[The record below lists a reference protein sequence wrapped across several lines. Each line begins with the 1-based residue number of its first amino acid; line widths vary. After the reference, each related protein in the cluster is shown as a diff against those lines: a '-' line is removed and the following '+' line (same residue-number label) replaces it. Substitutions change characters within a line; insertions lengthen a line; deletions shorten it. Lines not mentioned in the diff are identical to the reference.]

1 MSLATLRFDST
12 SSGGGSDARTP
23 NAGNVGC
30 TSGQVLSLMAR
41 RHFSPFKTVIRRD
54 AGLALLL
61 NPKAATTW
69 IRQVLVDTLQEAG
82 ARPQLSRIWPFT
94 LTRRY
99 LTAPPADLLHFLW
112 NPGCYSLCCFVRNPY
127 ARVLSAWRDKF
138 AFRNS
143 GEYSRSTMRILP
155 RVRSLAQ
162 VQGLPGRVKDEPIPF
177 ATFLAF
183 IESQPEGM
191 RDHHWD
197 TQRSILFTDLL
208 RYSRIYQIET
218 QLVGGMREIFG
229 QLGLPLDGLAAK
241 LRHPLNASRP
251 LAAPVYTEALAG
263 RVHAL
268 YAGDFN
274 EFGYEGDSWQGM

>member
-1 MSLATLRFDST
+1 MSLATLRLVSAPSISET
-12 SSGGGSDARTP
+12 V
-23 NAGNVGC
+23 AGPTKPGDVGA
-30 TSGQVLSLMAR
+30 TSGHVLSLVAR

-69 IRQVLVDTLQEAG
+69 IRQVLLDTLQEAG
-82 ARPQLSRIWPFT
+82 EPPQLGPLWPFT

-112 NPGCYSLCCFVRNPY
+112 NPGHYSLCCFVRNPY

-138 AFRNS
+138 AFRHT
-143 GEYSRSTMRILP
+143 GGYSRSTVRLVP
-155 RVRSLAQ
+155 RLRRLARE
-162 VQGLPGRVKDEPIPF
+162 QGLPGQGADEPIPF

-183 IESQPEGM
+183 IESQPEGT

-197 TQRSILFTDLL
+197 TQRSILFTNLL

-218 QLVGGMREIFG
+218 QLVCGMREIFS
-229 QLGLPLDGLAAK
+229 QLGLPLEGLAAK
-241 LRHPLNASRP
+241 LRQPLNASRP
-251 LAAPVYTEALAG
+251 LAEPVYTEALAQ
-263 RVHAL
+263 RVYAL

-274 EFGYEGDSWQGM
+274 EFGYDADSWHGM